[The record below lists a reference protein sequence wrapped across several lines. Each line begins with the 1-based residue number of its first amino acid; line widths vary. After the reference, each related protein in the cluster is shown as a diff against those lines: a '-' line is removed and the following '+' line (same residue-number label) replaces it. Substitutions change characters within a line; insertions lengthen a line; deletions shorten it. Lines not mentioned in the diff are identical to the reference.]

1 MAKGSVG
8 HGKSFA
14 VFANKYDL
22 SNDCTE
28 FSWPLTAATAESM
41 GAGDSYEEFVTG
53 LIGEKPSGTFM
64 MNDLAGRAWDYL
76 DTLLGAGV
84 SPLTYAPLGATAG
97 YPAMLMDA
105 LLTENSPSANLTSV
119 VLHKVTFSPARGT
132 YITEWPGTEVG
143 QVLYN
148 GSMNASADGTAIK
161 LGGGISH
168 ESDDNVDTDRDL
180 LSAAGADNKFGM
192 AFMVDKACTTTTV
205 RLWLKK
211 IGAPA
216 GNLVASIFSDNGAGL
231 PSATLGDSDNV
242 LATTPAV
249 VYGWIEFHFA
259 TPVNLEPNT
268 KYHLVLSAAGYTYN
282 SGVTEVDW
290 GTDASSP
297 RTTGYFTTYNGGTTT
312 WTAHGTNQTAAYQVH
327 ALGETMVG
335 HIHAT
340 TMTNTSLDVKIQ
352 DAPDNSTWAD
362 VLTFAQLAAAGSQR
376 EDASNAVTDEDV
388 RITATIVAA
397 GTSTFM
403 VSAAMRY

>member
-119 VLHKVTFSPARGT
+119 VLHKVTFSPT
-132 YITEWPGTEVG
+132 IDTPGTEVG

-148 GSMNASADGTAIK
+148 GSMNASADSTAIK
-161 LGGGISH
+161 LGGGISN

-180 LSAAGADNKFGM
+180 LSVAGADNKYGM

-249 VYGWIEFHFA
+249 AYGWVVFDFA
-259 TPVNLEPNT
+259 TAVNLEPNT

-327 ALGETMVG
+327 AVGEMMIG

-340 TMTNTSLDVKIQ
+340 GMTNTSLDVKIQ
-352 DAPDNSTWAD
+352 HAPDASTWTD
-362 VLTFAQLAAAGSQR
+362 SITFAQLVAAGSER
-376 EDASNAVTDEDV
+376 TTDSAFYDEDV